1 MSHILIAEDHAPI
14 SSFVDSGLRAAGY
27 RTTVVADGGTA
38 YLMASQGDFDLVIL
52 DIGLPEVN
60 GFEVLE
66 RLRAMG
72 STVPVIILT
81 ARDSVIDTVAGLEG
95 GASDYVTKPFQFA
108 ELLARVR
115 LRLKE
120 SSNQPTAA
128 PHVVEGAGLRL
139 DLRSRR
145 VKVDSKQIDLTAREF
160 SLVEVFIMHPDQVLS
175 REQLLGH
182 VWGVDFDPGSNVVE
196 VCVRTVRRK
205 IGAERIETVRG
216 MGYRLRDP
224 GPR

>member
-14 SSFVDSGLRAAGY
+14 SSFVDSGLQAAGY
-27 RTTVVADGGTA
+27 QTQVVADGATA
-38 YLMASQGDFDLVIL
+38 YLLAKAGGFDLVIL
-52 DIGLPEVN
+52 DIGLPELD
-60 GFEVLE
+60 GFEVLK
-66 RLRAMG
+66 RLRAADCH
-72 STVPVIILT
+72 VPVIVLT
-81 ARDSVIDTVAGLEG
+81 ARDSVIDTVAALEG

-115 LRLKE
+115 LRLRE
-120 SSNQPTAA
+120 HTAQPTNPA
-128 PHVVEGAGLRL
+128 HVLEGAGLTL

-145 VKVDSKQIDLTAREF
+145 VKVGDREIDLTAREF
-160 SLVEVFIMHPDQVLS
+160 SLVEVFVMHPEQVLS

-182 VWGVDFDPGSNVVE
+182 VWGMDFDPGSNVVE

-216 MGYRLRDP
+216 MGYRLRDLAD
-224 GPR
+224 

>member
-1 MSHILIAEDHAPI
+1 MSLILIAEDHAPI
-14 SSFVDSGLRAAGY
+14 SSFVESGLKAAGY
-27 RTTVVADGGTA
+27 GTTVVTDGATA
-38 YLMASQGDFDLVIL
+38 YLMAHSGGFDLLIL
-52 DIGLPEVN
+52 DIGLPELD
-60 GFEVLE
+60 GFEVLR
-66 RLRAMG
+66 RLRETG
-72 STVPVIILT
+72 SDVPVIILT

-120 SSNQPTAA
+120 HAPQPKPSSAA
-128 PHVVEGAGLRL
+128 HVLEGAGLSL

-145 VKVDSKQIDLTAREF
+145 VRVGDRQVDLTAREF
-160 SLVEVFIMHPDQVLS
+160 SFLEVFIRHPEQVLS

-182 VWGVDFDPGSNVVE
+182 VWGIDFDPGSNVVE

-205 IGAERIETVRG
+205 IGADRIETVRG

-224 GPR
+224 G